1 MRKKR
6 LIVAICVLMMV
17 GIGLII
23 GRLFTANDC
32 ASFNRRDIQQLGGI

>member
-17 GIGLII
+17 GIGLILGHRFMSTKDI
-23 GRLFTANDC
+23 GLL
-32 ASFNRRDIQQLGGI
+32 I